1 MPTFD
6 IFSKRRSRKVGA
18 PVIQQNEVP
27 NHLRVQLR
35 RVFVRA
41 IGLNSKPTWN
51 NIRRVLR
58 DEWGVHFLTRGASS
72 GRGYPAADE
81 VLGALENLTDLPKTL
96 DIIEICMVTIDKVCS
111 DPRWVND
118 TYGPYNHPFSSGQPQ
133 DPDDALKEC
142 NTRMQEAGLGFRY
155 LIGKGVLVS
164 ATSEYEHQQNTV
176 FPLRLLR
183 EEEFKGA
190 EEEFLSAH
198 QRYRSEDYS
207 GALAEAV
214 KSLESTLKT
223 ICARKGWNGPIGRG
237 KREPNKAT
245 LRELVKYVVVDNRLV
260 TSRSENFFSGLVKTL
275 EDGAGPLRNQA
286 GGAHGSGETPVKIAD
301 YEAAYCLSITG
312 AAIRFL
318 VSAYLDT
325 DTLVCTPDADS
336 PSGDRA

>member
-6 IFSKRRSRKVGA
+6 IFSKRPSRKVGA

-27 NHLRVQLR
+27 EHLRVQLR
-35 RVFVRA
+35 RVFGRA
-41 IGLNSKPTWN
+41 IGLDSERQWNS
-51 NIRRVLR
+51 IRRVLR
-58 DEWGVHFLTRGASS
+58 DEWGVHFLTTAASI
-72 GRGYPAADE
+72 GRGYRAAEE
-81 VLGALENLTDLPKTL
+81 VLGALESQTDLPKTL
-96 DIIEICMVTIDKVCS
+96 DIIEICMVTIDKVCR
-111 DPRWVND
+111 DPRWVNCF
-118 TYGPYNHPFSSGQPQ
+118 YENYNDDPFDSGPQ

-142 NTRMQEAGLGFRY
+142 NTRMQEAGLGYRY
-155 LIGKGVLVS
+155 LMDKGVLVS
-164 ATSEYEHQQNTV
+164 ATSEYEHQENTV
-176 FPLRLLR
+176 SPLRLLH
-183 EEEFKGA
+183 EQEFKGA

-223 ICARKGWNGPIGRG
+223 ICAHKGWNGPIGRG
-237 KREPNKAT
+237 KRKREPNKAT

-260 TSRSENFFSGLVKTL
+260 ASRSENFFSGLVKTL

-318 VSAYLDT
+318 VSAFLDT
-325 DTLVCTPDADS
+325 D
-336 PSGDRA
+336 